1 LTGFNLIRDHDDNR
15 DGGGG
20 SGGGGGG
27 GVIMIKEDFTI
38 VHNELLN
45 KYFLSVVFSH
55 GPVYRTASKFVSH
68 CMRVK

>member
-1 LTGFNLIRDHDDNR
+1 MTGFNLIRDHDDNR

-20 SGGGGGG
+20 GGSGG
-27 GVIMIKEDFTI
+27 VMIKEDFTV
-38 VHNELLN
+38 VHNKLLN